1 MKYTVEKLVG
11 YMNLL
16 RGSVSHPCFI
26 HDYYEDDEYY
36 YISGTSNFVSS
47 FHDCRFSKEIY
58 KNFTKKLSDPFGG
71 IWLEYIKNY
80 NFSFLTK
87 LRIDFPLLERGCIKL
102 DPNLFNGLDKVYIL
116 ADGMASFFKVCKAEK
131 KKMIELANIDLKKL
145 LTSNSYRNHFE
156 PPYNLICKDN
166 KKFLYT
172 RLNKARGKRQLLIFI
187 SDDNSWNFNRS
198 EIVNLES
205 KSGMTYNS
213 IYCAKIILK
222 NNKLYATFFGY
233 NVERDDFK
241 NNKWKI
247 RDKEMII
254 LVESN
259 DGINF
264 TEIECLHC
272 EHNCKYQMTLLGGG
286 LNNLLYLTKKSEN
299 DSFCNILNIV
309 KFND

>member
-1 MKYTVEKLVG
+1 MKYTIEKLVG

-16 RGSVSHPCFI
+16 RGSVSHPTFI
-26 HDYYEDDEYY
+26 YDYYEDDEYY

-87 LRIDFPLLERGCIKL
+87 LRIDFPLLEWGCIKL

-145 LTSNSYRNHFE
+145 LPSNSYRNHFE

-272 EHNCKYQMTLLGGG
+272 EHNCKYQMTILGGG
-286 LNNLLYLTKKSEN
+286 LNNLVYLTKKSEN